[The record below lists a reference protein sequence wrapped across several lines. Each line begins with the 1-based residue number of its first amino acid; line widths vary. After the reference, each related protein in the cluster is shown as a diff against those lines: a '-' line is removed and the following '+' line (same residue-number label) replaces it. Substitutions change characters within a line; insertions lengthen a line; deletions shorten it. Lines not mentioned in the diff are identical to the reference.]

1 MKTARIIYHLARADF
16 LERARRYSFLLTL
29 AATLFLAYQVNSGH
43 MFMSLGHYRGLYNS
57 AWLGMLMALSTTLL
71 VSLLGFYVIKN
82 TIERDRE
89 TRVGHILA
97 ATPAG
102 RVSYIAGKALSNF
115 ALLSALVG
123 ILMAAAV
130 FLQFWQ
136 AEDPHVELWKL
147 WSPFLVITIPAF
159 AFLAV
164 LAVLFEC
171 IPGLRGGFG
180 NVFYFFFWSG
190 LLGLGIGT
198 KSSSIDFL
206 GVGMV
211 ERILEPVAKARF
223 ADYQGGFSLQAGSN
237 SARELTTFRWEGIDW
252 TAAIVLPR
260 LLWIALAAGGVIVAA
275 ALFDRFDPS
284 RGFFHRAGAALSKA
298 GGAATQN
305 GAAAEPEEAASV
317 NIGEVHARR
326 EALGRIHLSPLGTA
340 TGHFRF
346 GAMVLAELRLMLKGR
361 RWWWYGVA
369 GGLVV
374 GGFANSGEA
383 QMKFLAFAWLW
394 PVLLWSAMGAR
405 EAKHDTA
412 GWVFSSAHAL
422 GRQLSAVWLAGVVVA
437 LAAGGGVGARLLAAR
452 SWRSLAAWL
461 IGAMFIPSLALAMGV
476 WSQGS
481 KLFEC
486 FYTALWYIG
495 PLQPTR
501 ELDFIGASPAA
512 VASGIPLFYLAATA
526 ALLILAF
533 AGRARQIRH

>member
-1 MKTARIIYHLARADF
+1 
-16 LERARRYSFLLTL
+16 
-29 AATLFLAYQVNSGH
+29 
-43 MFMSLGHYRGLYNS
+43 
-57 AWLGMLMALSTTLL
+57 
-71 VSLLGFYVIKN
+71 
-82 TIERDRE
+82 
-89 TRVGHILA
+89 
-97 ATPAG
+97 
-102 RVSYIAGKALSNF
+102 
-115 ALLSALVG
+115 
-123 ILMAAAV
+123 
-130 FLQFWQ
+130 
-136 AEDPHVELWKL
+136 
-147 WSPFLVITIPAF
+147 
-159 AFLAV
+159 
-164 LAVLFEC
+164 
-171 IPGLRGGFG
+171 
-180 NVFYFFFWSG
+180 
-190 LLGLGIGT
+190 
-198 KSSSIDFL
+198 
-206 GVGMV
+206 
-211 ERILEPVAKARF
+211 
-223 ADYQGGFSLQAGSN
+223 
-237 SARELTTFRWEGIDW
+237 
-252 TAAIVLPR
+252 
-260 LLWIALAAGGVIVAA
+260 
-275 ALFDRFDPS
+275 
-284 RGFFHRAGAALSKA
+284 
-298 GGAATQN
+298 
-305 GAAAEPEEAASV
+305 
-317 NIGEVHARR
+317 
-326 EALGRIHLSPLGTA
+326 
-340 TGHFRF
+340 
-346 GAMVLAELRLMLKGR
+346 MLKGR
-361 RWWWYGVA
+361 RWWWFGIA